1 MERPKRSRTK
11 DLLEFE
17 IAFYEQ
23 LLAED
28 PNFVDALRALGEAYT
43 RRGWHEKGLAID
55 QRLTRLRPEDP
66 IVWYNV
72 ACSLALLNRLDEA
85 FDALAHAMA
94 LGYDDFDYL
103 LKDPDLSALRRSPKL
118 RQLLEQRLSSRSS

>member
-23 LLAED
+23 LLREEPD
-28 PNFVDALRALGEAYT
+28 FVDALRPLGEAYT
-43 RRGWHEKGLAID
+43 RRGWHEKALAVD
-55 QRLTRLRPEDP
+55 QRLTRLRPEDSFA
-66 IVWYNV
+66 WYNA
-72 ACSLALLNRLDEA
+72 ACSLALLNRLEEA
-85 FDALAHAMA
+85 FETLAHALA
-94 LGYDDFDYL
+94 LGYDDFEYL

-118 RQLLEQRLSSRSS
+118 RQLLEQRLSSQR